1 MPKKRLNFS
10 SFLLTINQNKSFD
23 KGDVKNLRKA
33 SKKLRNF
40 IDNVLNEGNLKNI
53 IKINKKEDKEKNLKE
68 IIRDINIYKALEYGD
83 QKQKLHAHIYF
94 IINHYSNIRLDNE
107 RIRKELKSEMDS
119 NIYYNNTLIRS
130 KEDGEQIL
138 NYITKHNKI
147 PNKFKWLFF

>member
-1 MPKKRLNFS
+1 MPKRLKFS
-10 SFLLTINQNKSFD
+10 SFLLTVNQNKSFD
-23 KGDVKNLRKA
+23 KGDVKNLKREA
-33 SKKLRNF
+33 KKLRNS

-53 IKINKKEDKEKNLKE
+53 IKVNKKEDKEKNLNQ
-68 IIRDINIYKALEYGD
+68 IIRAVNIYKALEYGEE
-83 QKQKLHAHIYF
+83 KGKLHSHIYI

-147 PNKFKWLFF
+147 PNKFK